1 MFKDPVTSSPLVGGQ
16 AETVLSRIYGDGYM
30 SDVSFVSTLRALL
43 GRRLPED
50 RALHFECKSTYFARR
65 KSSGD
70 SNLDVAN
77 KILED
82 IPCGCNDTL
91 HLHYFTDTE
100 VADRVHYVNAVAE
113 HFESICHG
121 YKRNPMIHAFFAGAT
136 KKSKQPMMVECFV
149 NPDINSAILFIDSMS
164 MERYH
169 LLQCATGKILNWWF
183 RECHDEELGHYYEPW
198 DGGLEMSL
206 IQLLANKNATVDAY
220 VDAVRKIADTY
231 DFRSALIR
239 QKLNGFEV
247 SYLRDAV
254 ERERERYNNLNGELG
269 RIQQNFN
276 SKLRERNN
284 CSLQIAGMES
294 KIAEGGDS
302 EIMEFF
308 LHHKNLVLCDAYGS
322 EVVFIV
328 KTQLGW
334 FDPDMAEAAINN
346 RNSCLYTSC
355 ERVSRDN
362 EKLKKLWRAIFLD
375 EKLRINFCAKFR
387 LSVNGGVNADS
398 TYGAFDMNEF
408 GEFSPNPHLDYYSC
422 LGDHA
427 REINNRMSGGDYIGA
442 IEQCVASCQSLAF
455 GDSTV
460 MSKFCEIMS
469 GRTGNNRCIV
479 LPDGRVV
486 RPKEA
491 IEWLDANE

>member
-1 MFKDPVTSSPLVGGQ
+1 MFKDPVTTSPLIGGQ
-16 AETVLSRIYGDGYM
+16 AETVLSRIYGDAYM
-30 SDVSFVSTLRALL
+30 GDVSFVSTLRALL

-50 RALHFECKSTYFARR
+50 RALHFECKSTYYSRR

-70 SNLDVAN
+70 TNMDVAN
-77 KILED
+77 KILENV
-82 IPCGCNDTL
+82 PCGCNDTM

-100 VADRVHYVNAVAE
+100 VSDRVHYVNAVAE
-113 HFESICHG
+113 NFESICSG
-121 YKRNPMIHAFFAGAT
+121 YKRNPVVHNFFAGAT

-169 LLQCATGKILNWWF
+169 LLQCAIGKILNWWF
-183 RECHDEELGHYYEPW
+183 KECHDEEHGHYYEPW
-198 DGGLEMSL
+198 DGGLEMAL
-206 IQLLANKNATVDAY
+206 IQLLASKNSSVDTY
-220 VDAVRKIADTY
+220 VDAIRKIAATY
-231 DFRSALIR
+231 DFRSAMIR
-239 QKLNGFEV
+239 QKLEGFEV
-247 SYLRDAV
+247 SYLRQAV
-254 ERERERYNNLNGELG
+254 DRERERCANLMGDMERLQESYNN
-269 RIQQNFN
+269 
-276 SKLRERNN
+276 KLTERNS
-284 CSLQIAGMES
+284 CSLQIAGMEA
-294 KIAEGGDS
+294 KIAEGGGS

-322 EVVFIV
+322 NIDFIV

-346 RNSCLYTSC
+346 RHSCLYTRCGRISG
-355 ERVSRDN
+355 DN
-362 EKLKKLWRAIFLD
+362 AKLKKLWQAIFLD
-375 EKLRINFCAKFR
+375 EKLRINFCAKFS
-387 LSVNGGVNADS
+387 LSVSGGVSASS
-398 TYGAFDMNEF
+398 THGSFDMNEF

-469 GRTGNNRCIV
+469 GSTGNDRCIV
-479 LPDGRVV
+479 LPDGKVV
-486 RPKEA
+486 RPREA
-491 IEWLDANE
+491 IDWLEANE